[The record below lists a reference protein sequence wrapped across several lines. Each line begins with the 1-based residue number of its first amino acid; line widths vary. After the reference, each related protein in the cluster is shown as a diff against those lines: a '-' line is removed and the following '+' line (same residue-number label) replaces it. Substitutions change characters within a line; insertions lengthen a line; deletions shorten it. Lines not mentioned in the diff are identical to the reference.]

1 MSNTK
6 VTTQLNGMQKQALS
20 NLHRAIYNSADSG
33 LLEFI
38 LANCEDQSSLLD
50 FTTAVDK
57 TLNQLHVDTVL
68 NRILESHALVRGNNS
83 EEYKYSLHQALTE
96 AYTAGKNS
104 HKDKEQ

>member
-1 MSNTK
+1 MSNTT

-20 NLHRAIYNSADSG
+20 NLHRAIHNSADSG

-38 LANCEDQSSLLD
+38 RANCEDQSSLLD

-68 NRILESHALVRGNNS
+68 NRILESSALGRGNS
-83 EEYKYSLHQALTE
+83 ESYKYLLLQILAE